1 MGMIKIKNYF
11 FSKGVCLVEHK
22 SYDLHPELQ
31 IINTEVAKY
40 FKSLVSR
47 GISRKI
53 FVWRHAYHFITIFM
67 NQVSFTFHFIL
78 FHLKKVKKKMC
89 RFKSIINRKHK
100 IGMETFKIS
109 FPSCS

>member
-1 MGMIKIKNYF
+1 MRLTTDQMIKIKNYF

-53 FVWRHAYHFITIFM
+53 FVWRHAYHFITPAGIETLREELCLDEDELPETHRDSVAPM
-67 NQVSFTFHFIL
+67 E
-78 FHLKKVKKKMC
+78 KVENVLH
-89 RFKSIINRKHK
+89 S
-100 IGMETFKIS
+100 
-109 FPSCS
+109 